1 MPHRADL
8 GGFLKS
14 CRARL
19 GPVEVGLPPGS
30 GQRRVVGLRREELA
44 LLAGISVDYYVRLEQ
59 GRCGSVSE
67 SVLDA
72 IAAALR
78 LTEDERD
85 HLYRLARPGQ
95 LRPRPPVPQQ
105 VRPGLR
111 QLVTAVGAATPAF
124 VLGRRMDI
132 LAWNELASALI
143 TDFAALAPSER
154 NLARLVLLDDK
165 VSRLY
170 PDRELVV
177 RNSVGFL
184 RLDLGRHPDDPR
196 LAALVD
202 DLCQHSPEFRE
213 QWQLH
218 TVSRKR
224 YGVKRFDHPVVG
236 QFELDYES
244 LYHPDDQDQLVI
256 VYSAPPGSAA
266 EAKLREL
273 ARRH

>member
-1 MPHRADL
+1 MPHRIDI

-14 CRARL
+14 CRARI
-19 GPVEVGLPPGS
+19 GPAEVGLPAGS

-44 LLAGISVDYYVRLEQ
+44 QLAGISVDYYVRLEQ

-67 SVLDA
+67 GVLDA
-72 IAAALR
+72 VASALR

-85 HLYRLARPGQ
+85 HLHRLARPGQ
-95 LRPRPPVPQQ
+95 HRPRPPVPQQ

-132 LAWNELASALI
+132 LAWNALACALI
-143 TDFAALAPSER
+143 TDFGALAPAAR

-170 PDRELVV
+170 PDRDLVV

-196 LAALVD
+196 LAALID
-202 DLCQHSPEFRE
+202 ELCQRSAEFRE

-218 TVSRKR
+218 TVRRKR

-236 QFELDYES
+236 RFELDYES

-256 VYSAPPGSAA
+256 VYSAPPGSPA
-266 EAKLREL
+266 EAKLRQL
-273 ARRH
+273 ARA